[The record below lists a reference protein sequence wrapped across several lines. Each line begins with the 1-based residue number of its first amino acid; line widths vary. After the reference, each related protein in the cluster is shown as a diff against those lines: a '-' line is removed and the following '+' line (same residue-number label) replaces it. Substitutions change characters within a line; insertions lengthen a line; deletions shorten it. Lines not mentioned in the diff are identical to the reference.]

1 MTVGYNQDSSAQA
14 DRRSGNRV
22 RTVAER
28 KADLG
33 GRERMNSDGNDRT
46 GEDEEV
52 AEKVKSD
59 AEMPL
64 GRDGPEG

>member
-1 MTVGYNQDSSAQA
+1 
-14 DRRSGNRV
+14 
-22 RTVAER
+22 
-28 KADLG
+28 
-33 GRERMNSDGNDRT
+33 MNSDGNDRT